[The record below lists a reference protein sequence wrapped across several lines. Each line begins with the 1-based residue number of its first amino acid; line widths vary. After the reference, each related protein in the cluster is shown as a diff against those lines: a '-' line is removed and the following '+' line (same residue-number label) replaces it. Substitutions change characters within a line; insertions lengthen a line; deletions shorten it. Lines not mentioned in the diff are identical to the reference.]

1 MRAIVCE
8 ELGGPERL
16 VLREV
21 PSPPPGQ
28 GEVKVALHA
37 RGVSF
42 VDVLM
47 IAGQYQ
53 VKRELPFIPGSEAA
67 GVVLEAGPGVEGIAP
82 GDRVLVPGGFADE
95 AVVAASRVTPL
106 PASVSFEAA
115 AAFRANYCTAYY
127 GLQRGRLRAGDVLL
141 VLGAAGGVGLAAVD
155 VGKLLGAT
163 VIAAASTEEKLA
175 VCRKMGADHVVNYTQ
190 GLREQVKALT
200 EIGARTSS
208 TILSAAT
215 SSTNRCAA
223 SPRSAGSSS
232 WGSRA
237 AVPRRPRPITSSSRT
252 RR

>member
-1 MRAIVCE
+1 MKQ
-8 ELGGPERL
+8 LGGPERL

-21 PSPPPGQ
+21 PSPPPGA

-42 VDVLM
+42 VDVLDDRR
-47 IAGQYQ
+47 A
-53 VKRELPFIPGSEAA
+53 VPDEARAPVHSRRAKPPGSCWRS
-67 GVVLEAGPGVEGIAP
+67 GPGVQVAP

-95 AVVAASRVTPL
+95 VVVAASRVTPL

-163 VIAAASTEEKLA
+163 VIAAASSDEKLA
-175 VCRKMGADHVVNYTQ
+175 VCKQMGADHVDRIHEGIPGAGQ
-190 GLREQVKALT
+190 GADR
-200 EIGARTSS
+200 
-208 TILSAAT
+208 
-215 SSTNRCAA
+215 
-223 SPRSAGSSS
+223 
-232 WGSRA
+232 
-237 AVPRRPRPITSSSRT
+237 
-252 RR
+252 